1 MEAPVARTV
10 GIYMDHWEISLGAA
24 VAILDGGATGETYS
38 LPAAL
43 GARVVATDR
52 VRSLRR

>member
-1 MEAPVARTV
+1 MAA
-10 GIYMDHWEISLGAA
+10 WEVELGDA
-24 VAILDGGATGETYS
+24 VATLEGGATGETYS

-52 VRSLRR
+52 VRYLRR